1 MRFRSYNQP
10 KMVNCLY
17 DFAATQ
23 NLIQKHQA
31 LVIQLHSDKLTLAM
45 ENPHLSLVNTII
57 FFLICYGY
65 ALKIIE
71 IYSNAIKTYTTAAK
85 TQYVPSFQ
93 APWLL
98 ARQKRHV
105 SVGGFEAMATL
116 LTFNE
121 LIRHRNTQQRSSSA
135 ESQKTWESLN
145 KFAPLDSIGLTVL
158 LKQPTTT
165 FIVSCNT
172 FPDLFSFAR
181 TWFALSERISM
192 GLSVLSYPSKLD
204 NLYAFLQVPPHR
216 RGEMASYTWV
226 RWLVHRE
233 PCGSTAANGEKRTGN
248 PRQLLT
254 SIIQ

>member
-1 MRFRSYNQP
+1 MEIALKKEQPTQTSDSWLWWFRVQLVWMVTLGSGWGSSDHPENHGEMPFRSYNQP

-45 ENPHLSLVNTII
+45 ENPHLSLVNTIM

-65 ALKIIE
+65 ASKIIE
-71 IYSNAIKTYTTAAK
+71 IYYTTAAK

-105 SVGGFEAMATL
+105 SVGGFKAMATL

-145 KFAPLDSIGLTVL
+145 KFALLDAIGL
-158 LKQPTTT
+158 Q
-165 FIVSCNT
+165 
-172 FPDLFSFAR
+172 
-181 TWFALSERISM
+181 
-192 GLSVLSYPSKLD
+192 
-204 NLYAFLQVPPHR
+204 
-216 RGEMASYTWV
+216 
-226 RWLVHRE
+226 
-233 PCGSTAANGEKRTGN
+233 
-248 PRQLLT
+248 
-254 SIIQ
+254 